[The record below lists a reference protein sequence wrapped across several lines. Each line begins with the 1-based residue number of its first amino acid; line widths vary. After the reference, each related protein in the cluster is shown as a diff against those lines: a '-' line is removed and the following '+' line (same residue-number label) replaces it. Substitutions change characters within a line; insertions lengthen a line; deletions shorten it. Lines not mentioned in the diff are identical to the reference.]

1 MLGTTADATQI
12 FPSKTHAAAAAA
24 LSCSEQAYAK
34 GELGGTTAHTTDPFI

>member
-24 LSCSEQAYAK
+24 LSCSEQAYARVK
-34 GELGGTTAHTTDPFI
+34 LGGTSVHTMALLL